1 MLRITKMAPEGWA
14 YYVREVAVGL
24 DDYYGGHGEEPGW
37 WMGRGAAA
45 AGVDGRVEVEQLA
58 RLFGRG
64 CHPDTGEALGRGW
77 EHHDTD
83 VVAGYSVSLSA
94 PKSVS
99 LLWGLGDRRLCR
111 EVRAA
116 HDAAVA
122 ATVDYLESHAAFSR
136 AGKGGVFQL
145 DSDGLLIAAYV
156 HRTSRTLDPQL
167 HTHLLI
173 SAKVRRSDGAWR
185 ALDGRDLFA
194 QQKAASGIYQA
205 ALRAELATRLGV
217 EWEVPSAHGHADVL
231 GVPDELRRHF
241 SARREQVEARGA
253 VRAAAAEARTGRG
266 LTAAERAVEYQRAAY
281 ETRPSK
287 GGETHDTQ
295 ALRDRWMAEADAA
308 GQPPQ
313 RWLSEVLH
321 HDAPTGDA
329 RSRAS
334 ESRRALHPGRGAL
347 DVGTSRGGG
356 RGVPAASS
364 PPRRLR
370 GGRPRPRRGDRR

>member
-14 YYVREVAVGL
+14 YYAREVAVGL

-37 WMGRGAAA
+37 WTGRGAAA

-58 RLFGRG
+58 RLFGQG
-64 CHPDTGEALGRGW
+64 CHPDSGEALGRGW
-77 EHHDTD
+77 DHHDTD

-99 LLWGLGDRRLCR
+99 LLWGLGDRRLSQ

-122 ATVDYLESHAAFSR
+122 ATVAYLESHAAFSR

-167 HTHLLI
+167 HTHLLV

-217 EWEVPSAHGHADVL
+217 EWQVPSVHGHADVL
-231 GVPDELRRHF
+231 GVPDELGFRGSETASRGACRSPRKWPLRRNFPH
-241 SARREQVEARGA
+241 SHDAGARRGWGRAPESGFRAAGLRLQL
-253 VRAAAAEARTGRG
+253 VRARPGAR
-266 LTAAERAVEYQRAAY
+266 ASRALGPDSACGPRRRCV
-281 ETRPSK
+281 
-287 GGETHDTQ
+287 
-295 ALRDRWMAEADAA
+295 
-308 GQPPQ
+308 
-313 RWLSEVLH
+313 
-321 HDAPTGDA
+321 A
-329 RSRAS
+329 RSS
-334 ESRRALHPGRGAL
+334 P
-347 DVGTSRGGG
+347 SRG
-356 RGVPAASS
+356 RCRWCRLWPVRA
-364 PPRRLR
+364 RR
-370 GGRPRPRRGDRR
+370 